1 MSQYGVRQRHGRT
14 STYLVGIVGSGGG
27 SLALVAG
34 GELGK
39 VTVVVTL
46 PGESSEK

>member
-1 MSQYGVRQRHGRT
+1 M
-14 STYLVGIVGSGGG
+14 YLVGIVSSSGS
-27 SLALVAG
+27 SLALVAR

-46 PGESSEK
+46 PEGLSEIEF

>member
-1 MSQYGVRQRHGRT
+1 MCSSGR
-14 STYLVGIVGSGGG
+14 
-27 SLALVAG
+27 SLALVAR

-46 PGESSEK
+46 PVVAVSVTCSHVESHKN

>member
-1 MSQYGVRQRHGRT
+1 MGSGQRHDKTG
-14 STYLVGIVGSGGG
+14 TYLVGIVGSGGG
-27 SLALVAG
+27 SLALVTR

-46 PGESSEK
+46 PVGLSEIEF